1 MSDLNSKYQEVQDK
15 VTSTKNYVKLKGDY
29 DKLKKKAGTAFETS
43 KSSTS
48 EALNKLDKSKS
59 DAAQTLDNLKN
70 QAKSYERNLKSQFE
84 QLLDINNITGG
95 KGSNSIS
102 YIKRQLVKTLKNI
115 EPKIAEILHE
125 ESLKAVG
132 CDQQQTFTEQSI
144 YIKVQSIDLGSLL
157 KIDPTVKLGRL
168 LYEKEPVMIQTYPFS
183 MNKELYQL
191 IQSGNDYFTDNG
203 KLYNGKSGQPLFNI
217 QYVENDNLGRPGPW
231 FKVDVKNRFNTINN
245 VGEWLVDYYGTIK
258 VFDYRNS
265 VSWILEAMLGI
276 ISIKGE
282 IGVSK
287 VEDLNK
293 FSLIIQR
300 ILGLCFDNRKE
311 IDVSGVAKLSEYDA
325 IDDSFF
331 ELTDIDLRNFEQRLS
346 NIKNGVVEFE
356 TCDNVKLPLNTDD
369 IINLLDEINFVDG
382 DSEESLINDINK
394 AIASN
399 PNWKGFAI
407 NGSLEAELDLNF
419 VKNLSK
425 GLILSLLSPKVLLPI
440 FTMLK
445 SIGQTSSILIET
457 FNDFMKTYRTFVKN
471 IVSRIGALFVKE
483 LFNII
488 KKDIK
493 NLIQSVIIDLAKEK
507 ADKRIIIILKLTQLL
522 ITVAQF
528 VKDWREC
535 KSVVDELLWLL
546 KISTS
551 GLSGDIPLPLLT
563 ATKLLDGFSD
573 VRAYINTIG
582 ELQKIGIS
590 TGDMPDGSPNLTVLS
605 MFAQIKGVS
614 QEQNENSKAIIAI
627 PPLTITPIGV
637 TLPRKAY
644 GKGM

>member
-1 MSDLNSKYQEVQDK
+1 MADLNSKYQEVQDK
-15 VTSTKNYVKLKGDY
+15 VTSTKNYKKLKGDY
-29 DKLKKKAGTAFETS
+29 DNLKKKAGNAFEKS
-43 KSSTS
+43 KAGTT
-48 EALNKLDKSKS
+48 EALNKLNKGAS
-59 DAAQTLDNLKN
+59 DAAQTLNNLQN
-70 QAKSYERNLKSQFE
+70 QAKSYERNLKNQFE

-115 EPKIAEILHE
+115 EPKIAEILYE

-132 CDQQQTFTEQSI
+132 CDQQQTFTQESI
-144 YIKVQSIDLGSLL
+144 YVKVSAIDLGQLL
-157 KIDPTVKLGRL
+157 KIDPTTKLGRV
-168 LYEKEPVMIQTYPFS
+168 LYEKEPVIIQTYPFS
-183 MNKELYQL
+183 MNRELYQL

-203 KLYNGKSGQPLFNI
+203 RFYNGKSGQPLFNI
-217 QYVENDNLGRPGPW
+217 KFVEYDNLGRPGPW
-231 FKVDVKNRFNTINN
+231 YRVDIKNRVGVNN
-245 VGEWLVDYYGTIK
+245 VGEWLVDYYRTIK
-258 VFDYRNS
+258 VFDYRNT

-287 VEDLNK
+287 IEDVSK
-293 FSLIIQR
+293 FQLIIQR

-311 IDVSGVAKLSEYDA
+311 IDVSGVAKLSEYDD

-331 ELTDIDLRNFEQRLS
+331 QFTEIDLRNFDQKIT

-356 TCDNVKLPLNTDD
+356 TCDNVKLPLNTES
-369 IINLLDEINFVDG
+369 IIDLLDEITFVDG
-382 DSEESLINDINK
+382 DSDENLINDISK
-394 AIASN
+394 KIASN
-399 PNWKGFAI
+399 PNWRGYAI

-425 GLILSLLSPKVLLPI
+425 GLVLSLLSPKVLLPI
-440 FTMLK
+440 FTMLEA
-445 SIGQTSSILIET
+445 IGQEGSKFIND
-457 FNDFMKTYRTFVKN
+457 FNDFMRVYRTFVKN
-471 IVSRIGALFVKE
+471 IVSKIGAIFVKE

-488 KKDIK
+488 KKDIR
-493 NLIQSVIIDLAKEK
+493 NLIQSVVIDLAKEK